1 MPQPYLSFIHYHLS
15 FPLRLAQQLTHLVGE
30 VSGIIAVHDT
40 IIDDREAKL
49 MPIRRL
55 AIASERDD
63 ARQRAGLRLHVAM
76 GITRFHALLQRA
88 IDTSDRQGLLQLL
101 IHILVTIGIA
111 KELHLQFGTQIV
123 VKRKSRTISQ
133 LIA

>member
-1 MPQPYLSFIHYHLS
+1 MVVPFFYRIILSKILKNEEQTNSSHFVLHSSLHS
-15 FPLRLAQQLTHLVGE
+15 RLAQQLTHLVGE

-88 IDTSDRQGLLQLL
+88 IDTSDRQGC
-101 IHILVTIGIA
+101 
-111 KELHLQFGTQIV
+111 FNC
-123 VKRKSRTISQ
+123 
-133 LIA
+133 